1 MKLIRKLILFL
12 SFAFQLNTGFS
23 QTQSY
28 TLSGMLKGIP
38 KGVVEL
44 ISNDYR
50 TRESST
56 INTGTI
62 KDGKFS
68 ISGKLPSATMVRM
81 VIKPG
86 NWETQLF
93 LENSKITIQVDT
105 AGAVKNLYA
114 GEVRSIALKNVVV
127 KGSKTH
133 DDYLRLGISQR
144 SQNQKNSFE
153 TINQYIGL
161 HPSSVAGAYVFE
173 EHYIYNPGM
182 DISKTEQVLSK
193 FAGEAKKSIYAKN
206 LYDDIA
212 ERKAV
217 LPGNFAA
224 DFTLL
229 TRDSLKVSLSDFKGR
244 YVLLD
249 FWASWCKPCRAA
261 IPHWKEVSAKYKGKG
276 LEIVSITLDSRRN
289 DWLKAMDEEQMPW
302 TQLTDEYPVI
312 GKLARVFS
320 TYKNR
325 TIPFYVLLDKEGKI
339 LARTISEKEI
349 DTIIENE
356 L

>member
-1 MKLIRKLILFL
+1 MKLIRQQILIIA
-12 SFAFQLNTGFS
+12 FAFQLSTGFS
-23 QTQSY
+23 QAPSY

-38 KGVVEL
+38 EGTVEL

-50 TRESST
+50 TRESAT
-56 INTGTI
+56 INTSAI
-62 KDGKFS
+62 KDGKFL

-93 LENSKITIQVDT
+93 LENSKVTIQVDT
-105 AGAVKNLYA
+105 AAAVKNRYA
-114 GEVRSIALKNVVV
+114 GEVRSIALTKVMV

-133 DDYLRLGISQR
+133 DDYLSLGISQKN
-144 SQNQKNSFE
+144 QNQKNSFE
-153 TINQYIGL
+153 AIEQYISA
-161 HPSSVAGAYVFE
+161 HPTSVAGAYVFE

-206 LYDDIA
+206 LYDDLA

-217 LPGNFAA
+217 LPGNSAE

-229 TRDSLKVSLSDFKGR
+229 TRDSLKVSLSSFKGK

-261 IPHWKEVSAKYKGKG
+261 IPHWKEVSAKYKSKG
-276 LEIVSITLDSRRN
+276 LEIISITLDSRRN

-312 GKLARVFS
+312 GKLASVFS
-320 TYKNR
+320 RYKNR

-339 LARTISEKEI
+339 LVRTVSEKEI
-349 DTIIENE
+349 DIAIEKE